1 MVPGMRCLSAAHRH
15 VWVPASLWLAGIVAS
30 QQPPPITPLRT
41 PHFELTL
48 FVDRIEACPVNT
60 RDDQT
65 RLYGERLEALCAR
78 LHAELGLAAPPDVVT
93 PWRLVVLDDERL
105 ARAAARSVCRRD
117 LQGAGVIAGVE
128 GAAVLW
134 PDRGQCRDGALWRL
148 LAHAATQLVVAR
160 ALPLRQQDEL
170 GYGWLAH
177 GIAHR
182 MTTEL
187 PDGLV
192 DTFVVGDVVMPPAR
206 CFGGAFRPAAAGL
219 LQRGRLPALA
229 DLLAT
234 EARDFDFAQH
244 VAALALVDWLAGTAA
259 APITGPVASAPAP
272 PLARLLAAAQR
283 GTRSADAIVATLGGD
298 LAASAA
304 RWQAF
309 VARVAPLPLPSGD
322 NDEPVRTAAPHPHA
336 ALFVYA
342 QEPVRARHR
351 AIVDRALA
359 KRHAAH
365 TSGWQR
371 DGDRPKLAI
380 GPVNQR
386 AGFWHGDELVKAI
399 DRTWPFV
406 VVLEYEPGGGPE
418 AYLDCARRAR
428 GRAGDDGWMLDPS
441 IGFVAHH
448 NAQFVTGGDERF
460 AYLAVPDTPT
470 GGHVAGSEF
479 LHRGRVRW
487 ADGRTASLGMVT
499 WFDAPKAA
507 TTEDWVS
514 LQTPLVPW
522 RVLEQSARLGAIAVG
537 GVADPDRELAVW
549 GTARVFRLPEIPPGL
564 TAGRGRP

>member
-1 MVPGMRCLSAAHRH
+1 MVPGMRFLSAAHRH
-15 VWVPASLWLAGIVAS
+15 VWMPASLWLAGIVAS
-30 QQPPPITPLRT
+30 QSPLPIAPLRT

-48 FVDRIEACPVNT
+48 LVGRIEGCPVST
-60 RDDQT
+60 RDDQA
-65 RLYGERLEALCAR
+65 RLHGERLEALCAR
-78 LHAELGLAAPPDVVT
+78 LHAELGLASPPDAAT

-105 ARAAARSVCRRD
+105 ARAAARSVCRRE

-134 PDRGQCRDGALWRL
+134 LDRGPCRDGALWRL

-160 ALPLRQQDEL
+160 ALPFRQQDEL

-177 GIAHR
+177 GMAHR

-187 PDGLV
+187 PEGLA

-206 CFGGAFRPAAAGL
+206 CFGGTFRPAAASL

-229 DLLAT
+229 DLLVT

-244 VAALALVDWLAGTAA
+244 VAALALVDWLVGTAA
-259 APITGPVASAPAP
+259 TPITGPVASVPAA
-272 PLARLLAAAQR
+272 PLASLLAAARR
-283 GTRSADAIVATLGGD
+283 GTRSGDAMVATLGGD
-298 LAASAA
+298 LAAIAA
-304 RWQAF
+304 RWQAS
-309 VARVAPLPLPSGD
+309 VARVGPLALPPVGSG
-322 NDEPVRTAAPHPHA
+322 EPERSTAPHPHA
-336 ALFVYA
+336 ALFVYT
-342 QEPVRARHR
+342 QEPVRERHR
-351 AIVDRALA
+351 AIVAAALA

-371 DGDRPKLAI
+371 QGDGPKLAI

-386 AGFWHGDELVKAI
+386 AGFWHREELVKAI

-406 VVLEYEPGGGPE
+406 VVLEYEPNGRPE

-428 GRAGDDGWMLDPS
+428 GRADDDGWMLDPS
-441 IGFVAHH
+441 IGFVEHH

-487 ADGRTASLGMVT
+487 ADGSAASLGVVT

-507 TTEDWVS
+507 TTDDWHSV
-514 LQTPLVPW
+514 QMPLVPW
-522 RVLEQSARLGAIAVG
+522 RVLDSSPRLGAVAVG
-537 GVADPDRELAVW
+537 GVADPDRELAAW
-549 GTARVFRLPEIPPGL
+549 GTTRVLRLPEIPPGL